1 MADGQL
7 YRVRVNGQMVQVRAS
22 SEAEARQRAQQA
34 LAGQRSG
41 RFETVRRA
49 TYQFGQD
56 AADVM
61 EGVPFFGAAAAAGI
75 RAGNEIAMGDRSQSA
90 TPGALGAFAQGRTF
104 GFSDEAQGGLSAA
117 TQPIRQAMGDT
128 MTPGQAYRGQTDAAR
143 ADLAQT
149 RRDMPV
155 TAMAAEVAGAV
166 TGPGARVGGNYV
178 RAGETAL
185 GRAGRSA
192 LIGAPAGALY
202 GAGAAEGDLTD
213 RAVGAGVGAAAG
225 AAGGFAGSIGFEVL
239 GRGFAGGVNRLTPA
253 LRNAWTKVTRRGTDS
268 SLTRAQR
275 QAWAHVRN
283 RLADAGMSDE
293 QISREMNRWAQT
305 DFADDF
311 VFELSPQL
319 TDDAAELAQQPTNR
333 PAQAGRQAVQE
344 RQRATT
350 SRVREATREGLGDDG
365 SGFTATRD
373 QLEAG
378 RAAEEGPLWEAFRG
392 SEPLRR
398 GGNIPQTAEDLEA
411 ALRQRG
417 VQVSLSSRNGVLTLN
432 QIVVP
437 EPQRG
442 QGVGTQAM
450 QDILDFADRNG
461 LTVALTPSGDFGG
474 SVPRLRRF
482 YARQGFV
489 NNRGSSRDFR
499 TQESMLR
506 EPRAAAAAT
515 EAVSPTAATH
525 AAFTDFLRQS
535 PGGRRVTGRVLIAL
549 RERGQIDGA
558 LDRALR
564 EAARGN
570 TELLEGMDIPP
581 AVLDQYRREL
591 SSIAQAA
598 SRRGDNA
605 AADTAMQ
612 PVLRIRRMLE
622 EAYPDTFGPA
632 IGRSAEL
639 RSDMDA
645 LEIGYDLLR
654 GARNRRMPENVTEY
668 VANLTPNQRALFRRG
683 VARGIIEQ
691 AMEGSS
697 GGVQA
702 GGEFIEFGATSN
714 PISRFFRTD
723 AQRELIRAAF
733 GDEQRFARF
742 ANRMA
747 REYQRSEAAGVMNF
761 TRDNRQEAII
771 ARRAQGGAAEDA
783 FALAESAT
791 GNPLPAIGRLFR
803 AASAENMDEFNAELA
818 RLLFATTDD
827 PALQRQIERQ
837 VREEVT
843 QRLVRSQAR
852 DAALA
857 ISQGSA
863 RVGAGGGAQVLT
875 ADQRPQQ

>member
-7 YRVRVNGQMVQVRAS
+7 YRVRVNGQMVQVRAN

-34 LAGQRSG
+34 ISGQRAG

-49 TYQFGQD
+49 TYQFGRD
-56 AADVM
+56 AADVS
-61 EGVPFFGAAAAAGI
+61 ENFPFFGGVVAAGI
-75 RAGNEIAMGDRSQSA
+75 RAGNEIAMGDRSRSA

-104 GFSDEAQGGLSAA
+104 GLADEAQGGLAAA
-117 TQPIRQAMGDT
+117 TQPLRGAMGDT

-149 RRDMPV
+149 RREAPL
-155 TAMAAEVAGAV
+155 TAAVAELAGAA
-166 TGPGARVGGNYV
+166 TGLGANFGSGFV
-178 RAGETAL
+178 RSGQTAL
-185 GRAGRSA
+185 GRAGRA
-192 LIGAPAGALY
+192 AAVGAPAGAAY
-202 GAGAAEGDLTD
+202 GAASAEGDLID
-213 RAVGAGVGAAAG
+213 RAVGAGVGGIAG
-225 AAGGFAGSIGFEVL
+225 AAGGFGGSLGFEVL
-239 GRGFAGGVNRLTPA
+239 GRGFAGGINRLTPA
-253 LRNAWTKVTRRGTDS
+253 LRNAWAKISRRGSDR

-283 RLADAGMSDE
+283 RLADAGMTDE

-305 DFADDF
+305 DYADDF

-350 SRVREATREGLGDDG
+350 GRVREATREGLGDDG

-373 QLEAG
+373 ELESA
-378 RAAEEGPLWEAFRG
+378 RAAEEGPLWDAFRG

-398 GGNIPQTAEDLEA
+398 GGSVVQTADDLEA

-417 VQVSLSSRNGVLTLN
+417 VQVSLSSRNGVLTVN
-432 QIVVP
+432 RIVVP
-437 EPQRG
+437 EAQRG

-450 QDILDFADRNG
+450 QEITDFADRNG

-474 SVPRLRRF
+474 SVSRLRQF
-482 YARQGFV
+482 YGRQGFV

-506 EPRAAAAAT
+506 EPRAASGGARTA
-515 EAVSPTAATH
+515 SPTAATH
-525 AAFTDFLRQS
+525 AAFTDLLRQS
-535 PGGRRVTGRVLIAL
+535 PRARRVTGRVLNAL

-558 LDRALR
+558 LERALR
-564 EAARGN
+564 EAAQGN
-570 TELLEGMDIPP
+570 AEMLESMEIPP

-622 EAYPDTFGPA
+622 EAYPDTFSPA
-632 IGRSAEL
+632 IRRSAEL
-639 RSDMDA
+639 RSDIDA

-654 GARNRRMPENVTEY
+654 GAQNRRMPENVTEY

-697 GGVQA
+697 GGIQA
-702 GGEFIEFGATSN
+702 GGEFIEFGTTSN
-714 PISRFFRTD
+714 PISRFFRSD

-733 GDEQRFARF
+733 GDEDRFARF

-771 ARRAQGGAAEDA
+771 ARRTAGGAAEDA
-783 FALAESAT
+783 FALAEGAT
-791 GNPLPAIGRLFR
+791 GNPLPAIGRLVR
-803 AASAENMDEFNAELA
+803 AASAENTDEFNAELA
-818 RLLFATTDD
+818 RILFATTND
-827 PALQRQIERQ
+827 PALQRQLEQQ
-837 VREEVT
+837 VRDEVT

-857 ISQGSA
+857 IAQGSS
-863 RVGAGGGAQVLT
+863 RVGAGASGQMLT

>member
-56 AADVM
+56 AADAM

-75 RAGNEIAMGDRSQSA
+75 RAGSEIAMGDRSQSA
-90 TPGALGAFAQGRTF
+90 TPGALGAFTQGRTF
-104 GFSDEAQGGLSAA
+104 GFADEMQGGIAAA
-117 TQPIRQAMGDT
+117 TQPIRQVMGDT
-128 MTPGQAYRGQTDAAR
+128 MTPEQAYRGQTDAAR

-185 GRAGRSA
+185 GRAGRTA

-392 SEPLRR
+392 SPA
-398 GGNIPQTAEDLEA
+398 I
-411 ALRQRG
+411 
-417 VQVSLSSRNGVLTLN
+417 S
-432 QIVVP
+432 
-437 EPQRG
+437 
-442 QGVGTQAM
+442 
-450 QDILDFADRNG
+450 
-461 LTVALTPSGDFGG
+461 
-474 SVPRLRRF
+474 
-482 YARQGFV
+482 RQG
-489 NNRGSSRDFR
+489 
-499 TQESMLR
+499 
-506 EPRAAAAAT
+506 
-515 EAVSPTAATH
+515 SPQTH

-535 PGGRRVTGRVLIAL
+535 PGGRRVTGRVLSAL

-570 TELLEGMDIPP
+570 TELLEGMEIPP

-622 EAYPDTFGPA
+622 EAYPDTFVPA

-639 RSDMDA
+639 RSDIDA

-702 GGEFIEFGATSN
+702 GGEFIEFGTTSN

-747 REYQRSEAAGVMNF
+747 REYRRSEAAGVMNF
-761 TRDNRQEAII
+761 TLDNRQENII

-827 PALQRQIERQ
+827 PALQRQIEQQ

-857 ISQGSA
+857 IAQGSA
-863 RVGAGGGAQVLT
+863 RVGAGGGAQMLT